1 MATIRD
7 AAEADLPEIVKI
19 YNASIPDRKAT
30 ADTEPV
36 SVESRCD
43 WFAAHSPTHYPLLV
57 VELKGE
63 VIAWLSFRPF
73 YGRPAYRSTAEVSIY
88 VDPCYHR
95 HGIGKFLLQ
104 QAIDRARDV
113 GFSTLVAFIFAHNT
127 ASLSLFEQFNFQE
140 WGYLPRIAELDGV
153 ERDLI
158 VLGLRL
164 KF

>member
-7 AAEADLPEIVKI
+7 ATEADLPEIVKI

-36 SVESRCD
+36 SVESRRD
-43 WFAAHSPTHYPLLV
+43 WFDAHSPTRYPLLV

-73 YGRPAYRSTAEVSIY
+73 YGRPAYQSTAEVSIY
-88 VDPCYHR
+88 VTPCYHR

-104 QAIDRARDV
+104 QAIERGQDV

-127 ASLSLFEQFNFQE
+127 ASLSLFEKFNFQE